1 MTIKEIINQYVVPN
15 IPVIVATITTIASY
29 VKCAGS
35 AKKMLTNVT
44 NKVNDIKQDKLLQEL
59 VEQNKTIIG
68 ENQCLVQENAK
79 LRKQIARLIEVETK
93 VKEDAQD

>member
-1 MTIKEIINQYVVPN
+1 
-15 IPVIVATITTIASY
+15 
-29 VKCAGS
+29 
-35 AKKMLTNVT
+35 MLTTVT

>member
-1 MTIKEIINQYVVPN
+1 MAINEIINQYVVPN

-35 AKKMLTNVT
+35 AKKMLTTVT

>member
-35 AKKMLTNVT
+35 AKKMLTTVT
-44 NKVNDIKQDKLLQEL
+44 NKVNDIKQDKLLEEL
-59 VEQNKTIIG
+59 VEQNKNIID
-68 ENQCLVQENAK
+68 ENQRIVQENAK
-79 LRKQIARLIEVETK
+79 LRKQLARLIELETK

>member
-1 MTIKEIINQYVVPN
+1 MGIKEIINQYVVPN

-35 AKKMLTNVT
+35 AKKMLTSVT

>member
-1 MTIKEIINQYVVPN
+1 MAIKEIINQYVVPN

-35 AKKMLTNVT
+35 AKKMLTTVT
-44 NKVNDIKQDKLLQEL
+44 NKVNDIKQDKLIKEL
-59 VEQNKTIIG
+59 VDQNKKIIE
-68 ENQCLVQENAK
+68 ENQCVVQENAK
-79 LRKQIARLIEVETK
+79 LRKQIARLIELETK

>member
-1 MTIKEIINQYVVPN
+1 MAIKEIINQYVAPN

-29 VKCAGS
+29 VKCAGG
-35 AKKMLTNVT
+35 AKKMLTTVT